1 MYLQKDKGNQFFD
14 RLFKHRKMDL
24 YTFCFEDLFKEI
36 IQKNNL
42 QSSKILKENITDLDE
57 RAQYYRKW
65 LEITTLDKIE
75 VVSFPTEKI
84 SPSEIIRS
92 EVSFEYKTKI
102 MDDSILEE
110 LEANIDDLTKEDLK
124 ILFQEKYF
132 IGQKVEEKL
141 GKSTLV
147 FVNLYILSY
156 FLSNQKQTKERFTMK
171 K

>member
-1 MYLQKDKGNQFFD
+1 
-14 RLFKHRKMDL
+14 MDL

-42 QSSKILKENITDLDE
+42 QSSKILKENITHLYK

-65 LEITTLDKIE
+65 IEITPTDKTE
-75 VVSFPTEKI
+75 VVSFPTERRA
-84 SPSEIIRS
+84 SSEIIRS
-92 EVSFEYKTKI
+92 EVSFECKTND
-102 MDDSILEE
+102 MDDSILEKVKT
-110 LEANIDDLTKEDLK
+110 NIDDLTKTDLE

-141 GKSTLV
+141 GKSRLV

-156 FLSNQKQTKERFTMK
+156 FLSNQKQTKKRFTMK

>member
-1 MYLQKDKGNQFFD
+1 
-14 RLFKHRKMDL
+14 
-24 YTFCFEDLFKEI
+24 
-36 IQKNNL
+36 
-42 QSSKILKENITDLDE
+42 
-57 RAQYYRKW
+57 
-65 LEITTLDKIE
+65 
-75 VVSFPTEKI
+75 
-84 SPSEIIRS
+84 
-92 EVSFEYKTKI
+92 

-110 LEANIDDLTKEDLK
+110 FETNMNDLTKEDLE

-141 GKSTLV
+141 GKSRLV